1 MFHLQMLVTFSL
13 LRYLK
18 IFFVFAIFA
27 RDVVR
32 SMFLAI
38 LEKSVGLLKKHRTH
52 DTRHTSHE
60 FLHTIFPFRLG
71 RPTTKVDDP
80 CTWQS
85 SVLSFFQ
92 CASCCSFSRLST
104 PENDPIPVSSR
115 PSDRTVRPESE
126 GKNPGS
132 LRVHRKSSGIERS
145 SSSG

>member
-1 MFHLQMLVTFSL
+1 MVSFTNVDH
-13 LRYLK
+13 
-18 IFFVFAIFA
+18 FFVFTIFTNFL
-27 RDVVR
+27 RFRYFCSWRGSFDVSQNSR
-32 SMFLAI
+32 KIRRFI
-38 LEKSVGLLKKHRTH
+38 KKTQ

-92 CASCCSFSRLST
+92 CASCCLFSRLST
-104 PENDPIPVSSR
+104 PENDLIPVSSR

-132 LRVHRKSSGIERS
+132 LRVHRKSNGIERS